1 MILERFLS
9 SRPCRMLSGIEF
21 LHKGIRIL
29 KADGGVAP
37 MNPNNP
43 ERKNINPDGSRPSE
57 VGIDCFSCSHFYITY
72 DPPFP
77 YGCRAVGF
85 KSRQMPSQEMLASS
99 GIDCQYFVEKEKR
112 R

>member
-1 MILERFLS
+1 MRDVGYGM
-9 SRPCRMLSGIEF
+9 RDVVRN
-21 LHKGIRIL
+21 RIFAQRYPYL

-85 KSRQMPSQEMLASS
+85 KSRRMPSQEMLASS